1 MAENQPSNLML
12 PGNPRYQP
20 EELKPFLGYDKLYW
34 GLAEVEIAALDVLYD
49 IGVIPP
55 ADYIHLTDMARDGL
69 RAITTT
75 AVDEEERKTRHDVR
89 AWVRL
94 AQTILHPDIGRW
106 VHVPMTSYDPLDTGR
121 SWLYQ
126 KAHNEAIRPALRE
139 TIGLFAART
148 RELADQV
155 QIGRTHGQHALPITD
170 AYVILAAVIFNVIVG
185 FFQEYKAA
193 NALAALKAVIAQEV
207 YVVRAG
213 VEQLIDARELVVGDI
228 VLLSPGSKVPADGRL
243 FAAEYLKINE
253 AAITGESEAAEKI
266 HHSIEKALILA
277 DQHNMVFSGTIATE
291 GRGRFFVTATGIDT
305 EIGKIA
311 QIVKDTA
318 EVKTPLQLKLNSFGR
333 KLGLMVL
340 VLSLI
345 VLGVGTYFG
354 HNFVEMFTTAV
365 AVAVAA
371 IPEGL
376 IIVVTIVLAIGMQ
389 HILKKGSLVRKLVA
403 AETLGST
410 SVICVDKTGTLTL
423 GEMRVVRLFTHS
435 HDIDTVVNKH
445 SLQAIQKGQWELR
458 FLHRIAVN
466 CSNAVIGAL
475 EESPGAHQ
483 AELAPEM
490 IVGTPT
496 EKALLLSA
504 IESGFSEKDAMSERP
519 RFDEVP
525 FSSAKK
531 FMATLNR
538 WTDKQNIIYFKG
550 APEKIIAM
558 CGHYQNGRTTH
569 SLDAAKRKELIKQ
582 FEKLSKSGL
591 RVLAGA
597 YKAVG
602 IERTDFAD
610 MSDYSENLVFVG
622 FWGLK
627 DPLRAEAAATIKET
641 QGASV
646 RTIMI
651 TGDNRH
657 TALAIAKELGL
668 NPKDGEIIDGSEL
681 AGLSA
686 RELARVVKKVKVFSR
701 TTPEDKLR
709 IVEALQANGEVVAM
723 TGDGV
728 NDAPALQK
736 ADIGVALG
744 SGTDV
749 AKETADL
756 VLLDNNFSTIVA
768 AVREG
773 RVIFDNIRK
782 ITLYLLA
789 NSFTEMALVV
799 IGILLGWPLPLLAAQ
814 ILWINLVT
822 DSLPNLALTQ
832 EPEEPEIMS
841 EPPAGRDLPILDF
854 ERKFLIVFISTI
866 TTGVTLGLFYL
877 VWKESGDINKAR
889 TVAFTAVAVESLLYV
904 FSVRSLRRT
913 IFETKHFSNP
923 WLLWAVGGGFLIQ
936 LAGIYLPFFQKFLRT
951 SALGWAEWLLIL
963 VASLWVI
970 ILIELAKYLFII
982 KRREAVSN

>member
-1 MAENQPSNLML
+1 MPPKTKKNNLKHWSNLTL
-12 PGNPRYQP
+12 P
-20 EELKPFLGYDKLYW
+20 
-34 GLAEVEIAALDVLYD
+34 EVIN
-49 IGVIPP
+49 
-55 ADYIHLTDMARDGL
+55 
-69 RAITTT
+69 
-75 AVDEEERKTRHDVR
+75 K
-89 AWVRL
+89 
-94 AQTILHPDIGRW
+94 
-106 VHVPMTSYDPLDTGR
+106 LDTSESGLTSEQAASR
-121 SWLYQ
+121 LKEFGYNQ
-126 KAHNEAIRPALRE
+126 LPEAKKAGPLILFLRQFKNSLTFILLVAAGVSFALKD
-139 TIGLFAART
+139 TI
-148 RELADQV
+148 
-155 QIGRTHGQHALPITD
+155 D
-170 AYVILAAVIFNVIVG
+170 AYVILAAVSFNIIVG
-185 FFQEYKAA
+185 FIQEYKAA
-193 NALAALKAVIAQEV
+193 NALAALKAVIAHQV
-207 YVVRAG
+207 YVARDGA
-213 VEQLIDARELVVGDI
+213 EQLIDARELVVGDI
-228 VLLSPGSKVPADGRL
+228 VLLNPGSKVPADGRL
-243 FAAEYLKINE
+243 FAAEYLKVNE

-291 GRGRFFVTATGIDT
+291 GRGRFFVTATGLDT

-311 QIVKDTA
+311 QIVKNTA

-340 VLSLI
+340 VLALV

-354 HNFVEMFTTAV
+354 HSFVEMFTTAV

-371 IPEGL
+371 IPESL
-376 IIVVTIVLAIGMQ
+376 VVVVTIVLAIGMQ
-389 HILKKGSLVRKLVA
+389 RILKKGSLVRKLVA

-435 HDIDTVVNKH
+435 HDIDTIANGHNLKE
-445 SLQAIQKGQWELR
+445 IQRGQWELR
-458 FLHRIAVN
+458 FLHYIAIN
-466 CSNAVIGAL
+466 CNNAVIGAI
-475 EESPGAHQ
+475 EDKAAAQE

-504 IESGFSEKDAMSERP
+504 IESGFSEKDARTERP
-519 RFDEVP
+519 RYDEVP

-531 FMATLNR
+531 IMATLNR
-538 WTDKQNIIYFKG
+538 WTDNQNIIYFKG
-550 APEKIIAM
+550 APEKIISM
-558 CGHYQNGRTTH
+558 CSAFQNGRTTGN
-569 SLDAAKRKELIKQ
+569 LDAAKRKELIKQ

-597 YKAVG
+597 YKAVPT
-602 IERTDFAD
+602 ERTSFAD
-610 MSDYSENLVFVG
+610 LSDYTDNLVFVG

-627 DPLRAEAAATIKET
+627 DPLRPEATATIKQT
-641 QGASV
+641 QSASV
-646 RTIMI
+646 RMIMI

-657 TALAIAKELGL
+657 TALSIAKELGV

-681 AGLSA
+681 AALSA

-756 VLLDNNFSTIVA
+756 VLLDDNFATIVA

-789 NSFTEMALVV
+789 NSFTEMGLVV
-799 IGILLGWPLPLLAAQ
+799 IGIFLGWPLPLLAAQ

-822 DSLPNLALTQ
+822 DGLPDLALTQ
-832 EPEEPEIMS
+832 EPEEAEIMS
-841 EPPAGRDLPILDF
+841 EPPQGRDLPILDF
-854 ERKFLIVFISTI
+854 ERKFLIVFISMI
-866 TTGVTLGLFYL
+866 TTAVTLGLFYL
-877 VWKESGDINKAR
+877 VWKTSGNIDKAR
-889 TVAFTAVAVESLLYV
+889 TVAFAAVGVESLLYV

-913 IFETKHFSNP
+913 IFETNLFANH
-923 WLLWAVGGGFLIQ
+923 WLLAAVGGGLLIQ
-936 LAGIYLPFFQKFLRT
+936 LMGIYLPALQKFLRT
-951 SALGWAEWLLIL
+951 VPLGIAEWLLIL
-963 VASLWVI
+963 LASLWVI
-970 ILIELAKYLFII
+970 ILIELAKYLFIM
-982 KRREAVSN
+982 KRRQEAA

>member
-1 MAENQPSNLML
+1 MPEVIKKLDTSEQGLTNEQAAARLKEFGYNQLPEAAKAGPLLLFLRQFKNSLTFVLLM
-12 PGNPRYQP
+12 
-20 EELKPFLGYDKLYW
+20 
-34 GLAEVEIAALDVLYD
+34 AALVSFLLKD
-49 IGVIPP
+49 
-55 ADYIHLTDMARDGL
+55 
-69 RAITTT
+69 
-75 AVDEEERKTRHDVR
+75 
-89 AWVRL
+89 
-94 AQTILHPDIGRW
+94 
-106 VHVPMTSYDPLDTGR
+106 
-121 SWLYQ
+121 
-126 KAHNEAIRPALRE
+126 
-139 TIGLFAART
+139 
-148 RELADQV
+148 
-155 QIGRTHGQHALPITD
+155 ITD
-170 AYVILAAVIFNVIVG
+170 AYVILAAVVFNVVVG

-207 YVVRAG
+207 YVERAG
-213 VEQLIDARELVVGDI
+213 MEQLIDARELVVGDI
-228 VLLSPGSKVPADGRL
+228 VLLSPGSRVPADGRL

-253 AAITGESEAAEKI
+253 AAITGESEPSEKI
-266 HHSIEKALILA
+266 HHALEKALILA
-277 DQHNMVFSGTIATE
+277 DQDNMVFSGTIATE
-291 GRGRFFVTATGIDT
+291 GRGRFFVTATGVDT

-318 EVKTPLQLKLNSFGR
+318 EVKTPLQLKLASFGR

-354 HNFVEMFTTAV
+354 HSFVEMFTTAV

-376 IIVVTIVLAIGMQ
+376 IIMVTIVLAIGMQ
-389 HILKKGSLVRKLVA
+389 RILQKGSLVRKLVA

-423 GEMRVVRLFTHS
+423 GEMRVARLWTHS
-435 HDIDTVVNKH
+435 HDIDTIANSP
-445 SLQAIQKGQWELR
+445 SLKEIQKGEWELR
-458 FLHRIAVN
+458 VLHRIAIN
-466 CSNAVIGAL
+466 CSNAVIGQ
-475 EESPGAHQ
+475 EGA
-483 AELAPEM
+483 
-490 IVGTPT
+490 VGTPT
-496 EKALLLSA
+496 EKALLLAA
-504 IESGFSEKDAMSERP
+504 IESGFSEKDARTERP

-525 FSSAKK
+525 FDSTKK

-558 CGHYQNGRTTH
+558 CSSFQNGRTTQA
-569 SLDAAKRKELIKQ
+569 LDAAKRKELVKQ

-597 YKAVG
+597 YKAAG
-602 IERTDFAD
+602 LERTSFAD
-610 MSDYSENLVFVG
+610 LADYSENLVWAG

-627 DPLRAEAAATIKET
+627 DPLRPEAAATIRET
-641 QGASV
+641 QGARV
-646 RTIMI
+646 RIIMI

-668 NPKDGEIIDGSEL
+668 NPKDSEIIDGSEL

-709 IVEALQANGEVVAM
+709 IVEALQGSGEVVAM

-756 VLLDNNFSTIVA
+756 VLLDDNFSTIVA
-768 AVREG
+768 AVRQG

-841 EPPAGRDLPILDF
+841 EPPAARDLPILDF
-854 ERKFLIVFISTI
+854 ERKFLIGFISAI
-866 TTGVTLGLFYL
+866 TTIATLGLFYL
-877 VWKESGDINKAR
+877 VWKTSGNVDKAR

-913 IFETKHFSNP
+913 IFETRHLANRY
-923 WLLWAVGGGFLIQ
+923 LLWAVAGGFIIQ
-936 LAGIYLPFFQKFLRT
+936 CLGIYLPFFQKFLRT
-951 SALGWAEWLLIL
+951 VPLGLAEWLLIL
-963 VASLWVI
+963 FASFWVI
-970 ILIELAKYLFII
+970 ILIELAKYIFIM
-982 KRREAVSN
+982 KRREAANG